1 MVPPPPINK
10 AAEAKPTNARSR
22 VYSTV
27 SCPVLAKARASRN
40 SEWSRRLRR
49 LPARAVVSPSH
60 APAAASPSSRI
71 IYRRSVQLL
80 LAIPANRWVCRRGAV
95 KIALLTYTGMENGKI
110 RTVFSAILHFKK
122 PAHRSVAPEYA
133 LAIATSSTHARDFSQ
148 AAALP
153 TQLCLTDQRFI
164 RPPTP
169 LFGKRSRSLGSVA
182 ERSASHFPMSV
193 KLHEH

>member
-1 MVPPPPINK
+1 MWVAGESGGFGGGITIVK
-10 AAEAKPTNARSR
+10 DYLQAVRAARDPCEPMGLSPRSR
-22 VYSTV
+22 ENST
-27 SCPVLAKARASRN
+27 S
-40 SEWSRRLRR
+40 
-49 LPARAVVSPSH
+49 
-60 APAAASPSSRI
+60 
-71 IYRRSVQLL
+71 
-80 LAIPANRWVCRRGAV
+80 
-95 KIALLTYTGMENGKI
+95 TGMENGKI
-110 RTVFSAILHFKK
+110 RTVFSAILQFKK